1 MEKQVLHMDY
11 STSRSLLIFLF
22 YLANGGKLNED
33 MYYYIFGN
41 KQLSEDEKA
50 RMLACHYRGFYS
62 MLSMLTLYDEIVVYP
77 VEGVKDMDEGLLD
90 ELGIHYSKGEKDKSF
105 SRSLFKEKNTLSAE
119 EAERIVRAN
128 AGEILSDFRQEKC
141 YYDYWTDYDF
151 NLYDSLIFYLES
163 KYHFDILPSEKIGE
177 NATSYFGRHFLGR
190 SPQNLFKTGEYD
202 FLNYLDATFES
213 MARGMNDQRG
223 TFYSSMLSKAEFI
236 GATDLDN
243 IDNIVLAADYSSG
256 LGVIPHPETIDEVR
270 KWRNR
275 DELKSF
281 RPVFASWIDTMRNG
295 EINIACKM
303 KTDVQKANKQLAHLD
318 KCDKIQKNA
327 FVALIKAGLSAIPQI
342 SAVEMVADFITPYTT
357 DFIRGK
363 NNWVNLPAFNQS
375 YGLINTLK
383 RKEKEGT

>member
-1 MEKQVLHMDY
+1 MARQVLHMDY
-11 STSRSLLIFLF
+11 STSRSLLIFLT
-22 YLANGGKLNED
+22 YLANDGKLNED
-33 MYYYIFGN
+33 MYFYIFGEE
-41 KQLSEDEKA
+41 QLSEDEKA
-50 RMLACHYRGFYS
+50 RMLAHHYRGFYS

-77 VEGVKDMDEGLLD
+77 VEGVKDIDEGLLD
-90 ELGIHYSKGEKDKSF
+90 ELGIHYSKGEKNKSF
-105 SRSLFKEKNTLSAE
+105 LRSLYKGKNNLSAE

-128 AGEILSDFRQEKC
+128 AGEILGDFQQEKC
-141 YYDYWTDYDF
+141 YSDYWTNYDF
-151 NLYDSLIFYLES
+151 NLYDSLIYYLER
-163 KYHFDILPSEKIGE
+163 KYHFDILPSEKIEE
-177 NATSYFGRHFLGR
+177 NTTSYFGRHILGR
-190 SPQNLFKTGEYD
+190 VPQNLLKTGEYD
-202 FLNYLDATFES
+202 FINYLNATFES

-236 GATDLDN
+236 GVTDLDN

-295 EINIACKM
+295 KIDMACKM
-303 KTDVQKANKQLAHLD
+303 RTDVQKANKQLTHLD
-318 KCDKIQKNA
+318 KCDIIQKNA
-327 FVALIKAGLSAIPQI
+327 FVALIKVGLSVIPQI
-342 SAVEMVADFITPYTT
+342 SAVETVADFITPYAT
-357 DFIRGK
+357 DFIKGK

-383 RKEKEGT
+383 RKEKEDT